1 MLTKDYKTKVI
12 PAVQKA
18 LKLKNTNM
26 VPKLDKVVINVG
38 IWSYI
43 TRKDKDYS
51 VIVDRVVAITW
62 QKPVIINA
70 CKSVSNFKLRQWTP
84 NGIKVTLRWKKML
97 TFLDRLINIALP
109 RVRDFQWLSNKSF
122 DWNGNY
128 SIGIKDST
136 IFPEIVVE
144 DMTKMHWLQINI
156 STTAKD
162 NEAAKVLL
170 QNVGIPFKK

>member
-1 MLTKDYKTKVI
+1 MESYADYLENLSPKSEMI
-12 PAVQKA
+12 NQKF
-18 LKLKNTNM
+18 
-26 VPKLDKVVINVG
+26 D
-38 IWSYI
+38 
-43 TRKDKDYS
+43 
-51 VIVDRVVAITW
+51 
-62 QKPVIINA
+62 
-70 CKSVSNFKLRQWTP
+70 
-84 NGIKVTLRWKKML
+84 GIKVTLRWKKML